1 MSSLSLRRL
10 LRGSRVAETRRGTS
24 AWPRR
29 RFPSRRGGR
38 ASAGQCK
45 RSPEHGSAPRPTRP
59 DAHGTV
65 NAPPHAGCRA
75 GEWLSSAA
83 LWGVRPAKPHSFCH
97 WDGGR
102 HARRTGHAGGGNV
115 TATSPP
121 ATAARTLWETRT
133 WPQRLPARE
142 PRAPLLLLA
151 EQAADGRLDALLLG
165 GFVERVLAAVA
176 AAGVAHGA
184 VLRAC

>member
-1 MSSLSLRRL
+1 MASPAFPKQAGRKGVCRPVQTFSGTRVCPTTHPPGR
-10 LRGSRVAETRRGTS
+10 SRDGQRS
-24 AWPRR
+24 AAR
-29 RFPSRRGGR
+29 
-38 ASAGQCK
+38 
-45 RSPEHGSAPRPTRP
+45 
-59 DAHGTV
+59 
-65 NAPPHAGCRA
+65 GCRA
-75 GEWLSSAA
+75 GEWLPSAA

-102 HARRTGHAGGGNV
+102 HAQRTGHAGGGNV